1 MSILGHFS
9 GPRMTSKP
17 RGDRMDQKC
26 CQNASP
32 KPPEWIQSP
41 KLVPTG
47 CQMVSQGAPK
57 MTPKL
62 HFGGSWGTGAPQR
75 ASGGSPGT
83 PEAQNGA
90 KIAPK
95 SIKKAPHIEQLN
107 DLRCLPL
114 QPRRHER
121 SSLNAP
127 RQGSALPA
135 RRVKSGQS
143 LALTPGAKPHD

>member
-1 MSILGHFS
+1 MLIFGNFS

-83 PEAQNGA
+83 PRGSKWSQNGTEVDQ
-90 KIAPK
+90 KKPK
-95 SIKKAPHIEQLN
+95 IEQLN
-107 DLRCLPL
+107 DERCLPL

-127 RQGSALPA
+127 RQGSALPE
-135 RRVKSGQS
+135 RRVKSVLEPCFNAWRKTS
-143 LALTPGAKPHD
+143 